1 MHVFFTEVTEIQ
13 LLNSFFFIKL
23 GTVFFKTDLYYLS
36 LTPFRFCEAPRS
48 IAPHEWP
55 DDITKWPI
63 CRKSV
68 LDGSAAAGR
77 SGHAAEHMACEVI
90 GHPCCIGVHGQC
102 AITTREHCDFVKGHF
117 HEEASLCSQVCVFLI
132 FLLAEYPIIHEV
144 IQLMLKFCNLHCDVI
159 CH

>member
-1 MHVFFTEVTEIQ
+1 MCVGFNISRGSPQQTM
-13 LLNSFFFIKL
+13 FFI
-23 GTVFFKTDLYYLS
+23 S
-36 LTPFRFCEAPRS
+36 ESANFRFCEAPRS

-77 SGHAAEHMACEVI
+77 AGHAAEHMACEVI

-102 AITTREHCDFVKGHF
+102 VITTREHCDFVKGYF
-117 HEEASLCSQVCVFLI
+117 HEEASLCSQVRLI
-132 FLLAEYPIIHEV
+132 
-144 IQLMLKFCNLHCDVI
+144 
-159 CH
+159 